1 MERAEWPRG
10 GRDHVTPSCRGQ
22 DAVITMLFREVFF
35 SRSIAEFIQKPVEKI
50 RAELSGLHLSCK
62 VRFLRT
68 MHLPRA
74 LEVVLFH
81 YPGGNVYLGL
91 LVQTKLRC

>member
-1 MERAEWPRG
+1 
-10 GRDHVTPSCRGQ
+10 
-22 DAVITMLFREVFF
+22 MLFREVFF